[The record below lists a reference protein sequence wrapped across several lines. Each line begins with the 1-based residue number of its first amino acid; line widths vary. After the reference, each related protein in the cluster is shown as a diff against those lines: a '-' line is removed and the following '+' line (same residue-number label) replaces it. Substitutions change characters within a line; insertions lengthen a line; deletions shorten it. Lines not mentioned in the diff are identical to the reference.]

1 MEPDLFAASS
11 SGDVLSVT
19 ELTGRIKR
27 LLESSFRTVR
37 VEGEVSNYKRY
48 EASGHRY
55 FSLKDEGAQIR
66 VVLFRGNER
75 NIYGEIRDGQTVI
88 VTGSLGVFEKKGEY
102 QIYARS
108 AEVRGVGNLLLE
120 LERRKRRLAEEG
132 LFDAARKRPL
142 PPFPRRLGIVTSLH
156 GAVLRDMVRVARSR
170 FPGVAIVLAP
180 SLVQGEGAAA
190 EIAAALDALYASGDV
205 DVVIVGRG
213 GGSIEDLWAFN
224 EEAVVRAIVRSPV
237 PVISAV
243 GHETDFTLADL
254 AADHR
259 APTPTAAAQMAVPD
273 RVELLDRVAALSLRA
288 RRADARSRETARQE
302 WRIAA
307 GKLSDPRPLLQ
318 GKRYAVD
325 ALSSSLSERARSA
338 VRDGRETVE
347 RLSASVRIHS
357 PAAWVSGR
365 RGELAVL
372 LGRARSAAD
381 ARNRRLRSDL
391 DLLGGKLASL
401 NPTAVLTRGYAIA
414 LDRATGKAVRSVS
427 EARAGQALDLRV
439 SDGVFGAIV
448 GKEENVIARVAMHP
462 SAWGILLPCRVAVLA
477 MAVIVR
483 GRPRCSPRRAGRC
496 RSPFRPVP
504 RRWAIPWSWRLR
516 RTERS
521 TTWSSGGRARP
532 GRCGRPPRDGTRG

>member
-1 MEPDLFAASS
+1 MENDLFAASP

-27 LLESSFRTVR
+27 LLESSFRTVT

-48 EASGHRY
+48 EPSGHRY

-75 NIYGEIRDGQTVI
+75 NILGEIRDGRTVI
-88 VTGSLGVFEKKGEY
+88 VTGSLGVYEKKGEY
-102 QIYARS
+102 QIYART
-108 AEVRGVGNLLLE
+108 AQVRGVGNLLLE

-142 PPFPRRLGIVTSLH
+142 PAFPLRLGIVTSLH
-156 GAVLRDMVRVARSR
+156 GAALRDMVRVARSR
-170 FPGVAIVLAP
+170 FPGIAITLAP
-180 SLVQGEGAAA
+180 ALVQGEGAAPD
-190 EIAAALDALYASGDV
+190 IAAALDAVYASGSA

-224 EEAVVRAIVRSPV
+224 EEVVVRAIVRSPV

-273 RVELLDRVAALSLRA
+273 RVELADRVAALLLRGRRAESRA
-288 RRADARSRETARQE
+288 RESARQE

-307 GKLSDPRPLLQ
+307 GRLPDPRQLLQ

-325 ALSSSLSERARSA
+325 ALSSSLADLARSV
-338 VRDGRETVE
+338 VRGGRETVL
-347 RLSASVRIHS
+347 RLHSSVRIHS
-357 PAAWVSGR
+357 PAAWVSGK
-365 RGELAVL
+365 RGEVAVL
-372 LGRARSAAD
+372 LGRARTAAE
-381 ARNRRLRSDL
+381 ARNRRLRSAL
-391 DLLGGKLASL
+391 DILGGKIASL

-414 LDRATGKAVRSVS
+414 LDRASGKAVRSVS
-427 EARAGQALDLRV
+427 EARPGLELDIRV
-439 SDGVFGAIV
+439 SDGAFGAV
-448 GKEENVIARVAMHP
+448 VA
-462 SAWGILLPCRVAVLA
+462 
-477 MAVIVR
+477 
-483 GRPRCSPRRAGRC
+483 
-496 RSPFRPVP
+496 
-504 RRWAIPWSWRLR
+504 
-516 RTERS
+516 ERE
-521 TTWSSGGRARP
+521 R
-532 GRCGRPPRDGTRG
+532 